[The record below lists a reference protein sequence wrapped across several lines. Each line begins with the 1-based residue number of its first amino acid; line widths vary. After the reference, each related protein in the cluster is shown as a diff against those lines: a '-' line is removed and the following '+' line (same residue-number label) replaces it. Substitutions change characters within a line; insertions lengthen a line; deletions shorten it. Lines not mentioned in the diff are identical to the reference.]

1 MYTYLVIFTQIRS
14 LSIRK
19 SASLEKHFCSVQI
32 ISRLNSQSKLQMF
45 TLFTG
50 RHVGGLKRS
59 SNMAAPYYTVGSVI
73 LCGTF
78 GRMNAHTLNLDN
90 CLLYLLFTI
99 SQVFDFIQCTVFD
112 FIFYCVT
119 LHTLY
124 RIEVTKISSGDC
136 EVHNL
141 YVNTKVSFA
150 GSLRNVNQ
158 ILVVSSLLHSRTD
171 CLSIYIIF
179 TNCRKFSLICVQYDI
194 EISQFRLSSSNI
206 LLSDRE
212 RIIFSLFV
220 MNNCRFYSTG
230 SQSNAILR
238 RQQNLYW
245 LVSWL
250 TNTKYSEDDH
260 FQTGTN
266 GKQWRSVIAGTNH
279 FFENNGC

>member
-1 MYTYLVIFTQIRS
+1 MT
-14 LSIRK
+14 LS
-19 SASLEKHFCSVQI
+19 
-32 ISRLNSQSKLQMF
+32 
-45 TLFTG
+45 
-50 RHVGGLKRS
+50 
-59 SNMAAPYYTVGSVI
+59 
-73 LCGTF
+73 
-78 GRMNAHTLNLDN
+78 NAW
-90 CLLYLLFTI
+90 F
-99 SQVFDFIQCTVFD
+99 QCTVFD

-124 RIEVTKISSGDC
+124 RIEVTKISSEDC

-141 YVNTKVSFA
+141 YVNAKVSFA

-250 TNTKYSEDDH
+250 TNTKCSEDDH

-279 FFENNGC
+279 FLKIMVASMWHLNSWTSVTEMAEWSTTGFFLQCQSRMNQTSQDENYNNNQLEDIVLMYQRILRTLLWREMKDS